1 MKKIAIIFNGGTI
14 SMKIDEKIKAA
25 VPSLSADRS
34 YSHWSGLWN
43 QQPKKFY
50 SFLPHFCA
58 SPAHLFLWNLLTD
71 TAQGKPKFPL
81 SKSKYVREENHS
93 LTAPILTPFTK
104 YFCRKGYSAMKG
116 RIAHTIAA

>member
-1 MKKIAIIFNGGTI
+1 MFSKTSFWIGRIVIG
-14 SMKIDEKIKAA
+14 
-25 VPSLSADRS
+25 LDRGICS
-34 YSHWSGLWN
+34 
-43 QQPKKFY
+43 PKNSVHFC
-50 SFLPHFCA
+50 PHFCA
-58 SPAHLFLWNLLTD
+58 SPAHLFLRNLPAD
-71 TAQGKPKFPL
+71 TTQGKPKFPL